1 MFTYPKLPAQQYI
14 HNIHQIPI
22 PRPQI
27 TTHSEVSSVAS
38 HTERPTI
45 SITSTVAPLANS
57 HHQSVAPI
65 EYVQS
70 VKVQPTQHQPQPIQ
84 QHRFVPTHQYHQYVQ
99 QPQQFHYPQP
109 VNYNFD
115 FFNNR
120 HASSLLDSYIP
131 SSVVLARQ
139 KGLLHHLLTT
149 PFHFRDHLITA
160 HTTNDHRR
168 LQLRAKHNPK
178 MSASTLKQTI

>member
-84 QHRFVPTHQYHQYVQ
+84 QHRYVPTHQYH
-99 QPQQFHYPQP
+99 HPQP
-109 VNYNFD
+109 VSYNFD

-139 KGLLHHLLTT
+139 KGLLQHNYQDIYASSAPPSYNTISFSGPPHHRS
-149 PFHFRDHLITA
+149 HYKRSSA
-160 HTTNDHRR
+160 AA
-168 LQLRAKHNPK
+168 AK
-178 MSASTLKQTI
+178 SQA